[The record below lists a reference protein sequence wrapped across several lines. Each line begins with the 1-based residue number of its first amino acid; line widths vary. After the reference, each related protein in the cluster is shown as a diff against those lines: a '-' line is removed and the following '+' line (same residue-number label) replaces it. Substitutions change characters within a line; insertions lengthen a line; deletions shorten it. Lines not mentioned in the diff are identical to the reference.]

1 MRLIPGVERFVTMI
15 SWHFFL
21 SINYFWALARK
32 VVQVKFIRR
41 PFADYIFGINFFFNN
56 YLPCLFMYFFNQIL
70 ERVLLFDQHSIA
82 LIWILSSGTEAM
94 TLFELRI
101 AVNLRIILFLYTAKE
116 ISINRSILIIT
127 SQSLGSN
134 YRQLGIFIFACYRF
148 QAGFKVGQ
156 RGF

>member
-1 MRLIPGVERFVTMI
+1 
-15 SWHFFL
+15 
-21 SINYFWALARK
+21 
-32 VVQVKFIRR
+32 
-41 PFADYIFGINFFFNN
+41 
-56 YLPCLFMYFFNQIL
+56 MYFFNQIL

-134 YRQLGIFIFACYRF
+134 YR
-148 QAGFKVGQ
+148 
-156 RGF
+156 